1 MKNYDQHNASRLIP
15 LLNSIMQEISD
26 RIQAIALTEANL
38 REMNA
43 SERAGRHG
51 MNLESVLM
59 NHRRELRFCRTELN
73 RLGCVFDE
81 DQPYRI
87 LIPGHDGEL
96 DNGYAW
102 QTGEEFIQMR
112 TPDTSNR

>member
-1 MKNYDQHNASRLIP
+1 MKNYDQQDASRLIP

-38 REMNA
+38 REMDATEKTARPGQRLEA
-43 SERAGRHG
+43 S
-51 MNLESVLM
+51 LM
-59 NHRRELRFCRTELN
+59 NHRRELRHSRKEIN

-87 LIPGHDGEL
+87 LIPGHDGQL
-96 DNGYAW
+96 AGGYAW
-102 QTGEEFIQMR
+102 KTGEVGIETR

>member
-1 MKNYDQHNASRLIP
+1 MNNYDQQDASRLIP

-38 REMNA
+38 REMDKD
-43 SERAGRHG
+43 EKAGRPG
-51 MNLESVLM
+51 QALAAALM
-59 NHRRELRFCRTELN
+59 NHRRELRQCRKEIN

-87 LIPGHDGEL
+87 LIPGNDGQL
-96 DNGYAW
+96 SGGYAW
-102 QTGEEFIQMR
+102 QTGEASIETR